1 MYAENSAVDAW
12 NRRKAERSKSGVLG
26 GNRMQEERKQNRV
39 GKVGWEWRWE
49 VEILG
54 REDPSGR

>member
-1 MYAENSAVDAW
+1 MDAW

-39 GKVGWEWRWE
+39 GKVGWEWRGE